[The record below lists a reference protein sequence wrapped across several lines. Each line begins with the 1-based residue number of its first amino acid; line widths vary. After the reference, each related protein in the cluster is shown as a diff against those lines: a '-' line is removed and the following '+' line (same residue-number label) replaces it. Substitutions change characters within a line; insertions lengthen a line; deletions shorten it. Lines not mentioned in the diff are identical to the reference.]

1 MKHLKKKCYY
11 IETTIDKMSLY
22 ETSFGKMLLFE
33 TSLGEASAGEM
44 SLDEM
49 TLVET
54 LTVFKSLKLD
64 G

>member
-1 MKHLKKKCYY
+1 MKHLKKK
-11 IETTIDKMSLY
+11 SLY

-44 SLDEM
+44 SLDET

-54 LTVFKSLKLD
+54 LTVFKSLKLE